1 LVYIDYTHC
10 GKGERLERRVER
22 EERRERGEISVE

>member
-10 GKGERLERRVER
+10 GKGERLERRLKV
-22 EERRERGEISVE
+22 ERGERGEER